1 MDAAGRDGV
10 AAPGGRR
17 ESVLSRALSTSQ
29 HDAQGLCPSQAHGS
43 PQVSAGGSNQGKCF
57 LIYYQNGNGKDG
69 QGRQS
74 ERMFWKCLLTMT
86 T

>member
-1 MDAAGRDGV
+1 MDAAGGTASRHP
-10 AAPGGRR
+10 AAGERV
-17 ESVLSRALSTSQ
+17 SSRALPQSTTTRRGS
-29 HDAQGLCPSQAHGS
+29 APRWRTGLA
-43 PQVSAGGSNQGKCF
+43 QVSAGGSKQGKCF
-57 LIYYQNGNGKDG
+57 LISYQNGNGKDG